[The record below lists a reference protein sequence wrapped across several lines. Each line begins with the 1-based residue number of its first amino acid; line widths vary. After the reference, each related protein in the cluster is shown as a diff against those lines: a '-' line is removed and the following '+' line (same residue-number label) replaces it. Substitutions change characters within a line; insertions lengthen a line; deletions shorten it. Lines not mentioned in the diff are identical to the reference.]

1 MRTIKKNKVITI
13 LGIKIGNTYLRS
25 QQDKYYPIENTT
37 FTKFYKDYK
46 DFFWV
51 IKKIYFKY
59 RVLKVIE
66 FNQR

>member
-1 MRTIKKNKVITI
+1 MRTIEKNKVITI
-13 LGIKIGNTYLRS
+13 LGTKIGNTYLKS
-25 QQDKYYPIENTT
+25 QQDKYYPIENTA

-46 DFFWV
+46 DFFWI

-66 FNQR
+66 FN